1 MWRETNVFGV
11 YMSPLIVYALV
22 ALLLWLPLRFVL
34 LHFRLLRWLENP
46 ALTQLSIYLCLLAA
60 LVTWL

>member
-11 YMSPLIVYALV
+11 YVSPLITYALA
-22 ALLLWLPLRFVL
+22 ALLLWLPIRFVL
-34 LHFRLLRWLENP
+34 LRLRLLRWLENP
-46 ALTQLSIYLCLLAA
+46 AVAQLSIYLGLLAA